1 MRNFL
6 KSTGFK
12 VLLAVLTVLLAGV
25 AVAATVSSRSSPLTS
40 AAGVVFAP
48 LQRVTSFVTQ
58 RLQNVT
64 GGFISAGAYKERVEE
79 LEREVADYQSK
90 LVDYE
95 KLKRQVETYEKFL
108 EVKEKNPDFKF
119 VTGAVIGRDAADLF
133 HSFTLNCGSTDG
145 VAVNDPVIHGEYL
158 VGIVSEVQPT
168 SCTVLTILD
177 PRVNAAAYEI
187 RTNEMG
193 YAKTDTRLALDGKL
207 KLSGLTRDTAITPGG
222 IVCTSGVGGIFPRG
236 LIIGTVTE
244 VVKEDGDISY
254 CAKIDPAAD
263 IPRIAD
269 AFVITEFEGKA
280 DA

>member
-95 KLKRQVETYEKFL
+95 KLKRRWKPMKSSWRL
-108 EVKEKNPDFKF
+108 RRK
-119 VTGAVIGRDAADLF
+119 I
-133 HSFTLNCGSTDG
+133 
-145 VAVNDPVIHGEYL
+145 
-158 VGIVSEVQPT
+158 PT
-168 SCTVLTILD
+168 SSL
-177 PRVNAAAYEI
+177 
-187 RTNEMG
+187 
-193 YAKTDTRLALDGKL
+193 
-207 KLSGLTRDTAITPGG
+207 
-222 IVCTSGVGGIFPRG
+222 
-236 LIIGTVTE
+236 
-244 VVKEDGDISY
+244 
-254 CAKIDPAAD
+254 
-263 IPRIAD
+263 
-269 AFVITEFEGKA
+269 
-280 DA
+280 